1 MRIRKYGF
9 ITENYLAFRRVMR
22 KKGIRMKQS
31 MTAGEVKQMALPLG
45 MSDDL
50 EEFLRIY
57 EEHRFGQRE
66 LSPEDRGR
74 YIRLLKKIKKGHNS
88 VNGS

>member
-1 MRIRKYGF
+1 
-9 ITENYLAFRRVMR
+9 
-22 KKGIRMKQS
+22 MKQS

-66 LSPEDRGR
+66 LSPEDKDR
-74 YIRLLKKIKKGHNS
+74 YVRLLKKIKKG
-88 VNGS
+88 G